1 MEIGGGNFNSHTIEI
16 FGIQMIHKMKVKEN
30 LAKKSSYKVVNFQNT
45 RFYLKKKKKDKQK
58 PKKPQKTP
66 LSQL

>member
-45 RFYLKKKKKDKQK
+45 RFYLKKKKKTNKNQK
-58 PKKPQKTP
+58 NPKKHH
-66 LSQL
+66 

>member
-30 LAKKSSYKVVNFQNT
+30 LAKKSSYKVFNFQNT
-45 RFYLKKKKKDKQK
+45 RFY
-58 PKKPQKTP
+58 
-66 LSQL
+66 